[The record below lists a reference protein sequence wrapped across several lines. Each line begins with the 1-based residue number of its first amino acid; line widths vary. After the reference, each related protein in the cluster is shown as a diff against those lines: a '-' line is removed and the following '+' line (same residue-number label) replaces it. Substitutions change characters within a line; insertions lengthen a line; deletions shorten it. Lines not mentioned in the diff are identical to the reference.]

1 MITAVL
7 FLFVKMLKPYK
18 CPSNGRMKKY
28 ILLHLHNAIS
38 QSCQYEW
45 TGDNSVNVYIFKS
58 TKLNKR
64 ASCTVYIHNIHT
76 YVIKI

>member
-1 MITAVL
+1 MITAVF

-18 CPSNGRMKKY
+18 CPLNGRMKKY

-45 TGDNSVNVYIFKS
+45 TGDNSVMYIYLKAQNW
-58 TKLNKR
+58 TKEQVALYIYII
-64 ASCTVYIHNIHT
+64 YIHMW
-76 YVIKI
+76 